1 MLTQSQLESSG
12 KAENLKA
19 LILSLREEGHRILIF
34 SQMTRVLDILEELLG
49 FWGHDFVRLDGSTPV
64 AVRQGLIDRF
74 NMAEDNLFIF
84 LLSTRAGG
92 VGINLTSADTVIFYD
107 VAFNPQVDRQAE
119 DRCHRFGQDKPV
131 TIY

>member
-1 MLTQSQLESSG
+1 MNQ
-12 KAENLKA
+12 
-19 LILSLREEGHRILIF
+19 ILI
-34 SQMTRVLDILEELLG
+34 R
-49 FWGHDFVRLDGSTPV
+49 FVF
-64 AVRQGLIDRF
+64 QGLIDRF

-119 DRCHRFGQDKPV
+119 DRCHRFGQEKPV
-131 TIY
+131 TIYKLICANSVDQHMLSMAERKTQLNDMMLEEVCLLFKDSISHYQIVW